1 MYSVVFLLPRLYL
14 HTFFF
19 TFNRVFLP
27 FTSKHRLS
35 SLDIANIK
43 GIWLVEKLEELARAI
58 VKLESSNE
66 LRCSITKSMA
76 RVVLGLF
83 IGITVVSRHVE
94 RQ

>member
-1 MYSVVFLLPRLYL
+1 MYSVVFLSPRLYL

-27 FTSKHRLS
+27 FTSKYRLS

-43 GIWLVEKLEELARAI
+43 GIWLVEELEELAKAI

-66 LRCSITKSMA
+66 SRYSIAKSMA

-83 IGITVVSRHVE
+83 IGIVIASRHVE
-94 RQ
+94 H